1 MEALCMAKKK
11 RTQKM
16 PLDQVRGLLESGLVG
31 KYVSRASGYNNSQLS
46 LMCRLWGI
54 KRKMGRPRKSAQVVR
69 PVESVGVNP

>member
-1 MEALCMAKKK
+1 
-11 RTQKM
+11 M

-54 KRKMGRPRKSAQVVR
+54 KRKMGRPRKSQVVQ
-69 PVESVGVNP
+69 

>member
-54 KRKMGRPRKSAQVVR
+54 KRKMGRPRKSQVVQ
-69 PVESVGVNP
+69 